1 MKTMEALLKRI
12 SEKKQ
17 RFDAFKPLGK
27 DLENNLHNWTRIAL
41 TYTSNAIEGNTLSHQ
56 ETAQIIEKN
65 ITIGGKTI
73 VEHIEAI
80 NHAKAID
87 LVIKKAKE
95 KKRENLV
102 DEDILAIHRCI
113 LTNIDDRNAGSFR
126 QCSVRIMGSMV
137 PRPNYLKVPELIKDF
152 MGWLTTASDH
162 TAKIAAE
169 AHLKFVFIHPF
180 VDGNGRTARLLMN
193 LLLLQDGYPL
203 TIIEK
208 ENRMAY
214 INAIEK
220 ALATNELE
228 EYYQVIFEAIEQSLD
243 LYLEALEG

>member
-1 MKTMEALLKRI
+1 MDALLKRI

-17 RFDAFKPLGK
+17 RFDASKPLNK
-27 DLENNLHNWTRIAL
+27 DLEHNLYNWTRIAL

-56 ETAQIIEKN
+56 ETAQVVEKN
-65 ITIGGKTI
+65 ITIGGKTV

-87 LVIKKAKE
+87 LIIQTAKE
-95 KKRENLV
+95 KTRIDLV
-102 DEDILAIHRCI
+102 IEDILAVHKVI
-113 LTNIDDRNAGSFR
+113 LAGINDANAGVLR
-126 QCSVRIMGSMV
+126 RCSVRIMGSSV
-137 PRPNYLKVPELIKDF
+137 PRPNHVKVPELVQEF
-152 MGWLTTASDH
+152 MHWLTTASGH
-162 TAKIAAE
+162 IAKIAAD

-208 ENRMAY
+208 EKRMSY

-220 ALATNELE
+220 ALSSNQLDD
-228 EYYQVIFEAIEQSLD
+228 YYQIIFEAIEKSLD
-243 LYLEALEG
+243 LYLEALEA